1 MKDLGDRMK
10 KYENVSRFHLTR
22 RTPVIIRV
30 DGRAFHSLLPGTKK
44 PFDGDFITV
53 MMDAAKYLAKEIQG
67 FKLAY
72 VQSDE
77 ASFLLTDY
85 DELNTEGWFD
95 YNLAKMVSISAA
107 TMTSMFNSQVLLH
120 RELTIFGLGI
130 FDSRAFNIPKEEVA
144 NYFLWRAKDWQRNSL
159 SMYARSFFS
168 HKELMNKHSSEVHEM
183 LYGIGK
189 NWATDL
195 DDRLKNGSWLVKGD
209 EGWRHDILSSY
220 QDISKVVD
228 SLVRLSDD

>member
-1 MKDLGDRMK
+1 MKNLGERMK
-10 KYENVSRFHLTR
+10 KYENVSRYHLTK

-30 DGRAFHSLLPGTKK
+30 DGKAFHTFLKGTEK
-44 PFDGDFITV
+44 PFDQTFISIMRDSTQSLSEE
-53 MMDAAKYLAKEIQG
+53 MQG

-85 DELNTEGWFD
+85 DKLDTQGWFD
-95 YNLAKMVSISAA
+95 YNLAKMISISSAK
-107 TMTSMFNSQVLLH
+107 MSSMFNYLCRQPRLQ
-120 RELTIFGLGI
+120 TYGFGL

-168 HKELMNKHSSEVHEM
+168 HKDLMNKSSSEVHEM
-183 LYGIGK
+183 LYGVGK

-195 DDRLKNGSWLVKGD
+195 DDILKNGSWLVKGA
-209 EGWRHDILSSY
+209 EWRHDVLPSY
-220 QDISKVVD
+220 QDISKIVD
-228 SLVRLSDD
+228 PLVRIPE

>member
-1 MKDLGDRMK
+1 MRDLGNRMK
-10 KYENVSRFHLTR
+10 TYENVTRFHLTR

-30 DGRAFHSLLPGTKK
+30 DGKAFHTLLKSAEK
-44 PFDGDFITV
+44 PFDNSFITC
-53 MMDAAKYLAKEIQG
+53 MIDAVQILSEEIQG

-85 DELNTEGWFD
+85 DEIDTQGWFD
-95 YNLAKMVSISAA
+95 YNLAKMISISAA
-107 TMTSMFNSQVLLH
+107 TMSSAFDSMVHLQRH
-120 RELTIFGLGI
+120 TLTIYEWGI

-168 HKELMNKHSSEVHEM
+168 HKELMNKSRADVHEM
-183 LYGIGK
+183 LHSIGK
-189 NWATDL
+189 NWCTDL
-195 DDRLKNGSWLVKGD
+195 DDRLKNGSWLIKD
-209 EGWRHDILSSY
+209 QGWRFDILPSY
-220 QDISKVVD
+220 PEVSKVID
-228 SLVRLSDD
+228 PLVEIV